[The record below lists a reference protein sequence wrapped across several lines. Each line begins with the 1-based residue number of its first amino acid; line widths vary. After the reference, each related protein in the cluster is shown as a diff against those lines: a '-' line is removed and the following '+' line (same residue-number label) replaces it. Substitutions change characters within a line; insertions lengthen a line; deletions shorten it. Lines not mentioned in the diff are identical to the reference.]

1 MVGRVEE
8 NTANN
13 YPDFVQDLHHS
24 LRNAFSLT
32 KQRLSAAH
40 HQQKTGYD
48 HRSTGLDLR
57 WWTVCGCMY
66 LHGTGRQKSRPAAQY
81 LHTES
86 PEPAKETSV
95 SKSYRDALV
104 GDVPTPGGY
113 TSSDVNEVHAPIP
126 VEDGEAPLAVGRPVR
141 NRRPPLRYGHTTT

>member
-1 MVGRVEE
+1 MVGMVEE

-48 HRSTGLDLR
+48 HRSMGLDF
-57 WWTVCGCMY
+57 
-66 LHGTGRQKSRPAAQY
+66 K
-81 LHTES
+81 
-86 PEPAKETSV
+86 
-95 SKSYRDALV
+95 V
-104 GDVPTPGGY
+104 GDCVWLYVPA
-113 TSSDVNEVHAPIP
+113 V
-126 VEDGEAPLAVGRPVR
+126 AVGKFSSIEGFPCDW
-141 NRRPPLRYGHTTT
+141 L